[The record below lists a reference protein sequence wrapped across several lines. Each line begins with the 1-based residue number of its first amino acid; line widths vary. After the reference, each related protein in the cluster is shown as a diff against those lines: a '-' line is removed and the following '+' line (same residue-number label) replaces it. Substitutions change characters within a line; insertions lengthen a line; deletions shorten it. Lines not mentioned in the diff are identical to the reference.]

1 MLIDMQTTE
10 RVTVTLPKELAERL
24 RQRVSAGEA
33 ESVSGYVT
41 SIIEERF
48 EKELLTRWMA
58 DMEAVGGKPTE
69 EDYAWADEVVRLAR
83 GE

>member
-1 MLIDMQTTE
+1 MQTTE

-24 RQRVSAGEA
+24 RQCVSAGEA

-48 EKELLTRWMA
+48 EKELLSRWVA

-69 EDYAWADEVVRLAR
+69 EDYAWADEVWRLAR